1 MYENFEIF
9 GNAYEC
15 PLQERNPD
23 CPFIEIEHL
32 AFKEK
37 VDWLEDLSK
46 RKKELI
52 IEHHLSCIRDREQK
66 KTNSLKVKNIK

>member
-1 MYENFEIF
+1 MYKNFEIF

-15 PLQERNPD
+15 PLQERTPD

-37 VDWLEDLSK
+37 VDWIENLTKGEK
-46 RKKELI
+46 GLI
-52 IEHHLSCIRDREQK
+52 IEYHLKCIRDREQK
-66 KTNSLKVKNIK
+66 KKQAV